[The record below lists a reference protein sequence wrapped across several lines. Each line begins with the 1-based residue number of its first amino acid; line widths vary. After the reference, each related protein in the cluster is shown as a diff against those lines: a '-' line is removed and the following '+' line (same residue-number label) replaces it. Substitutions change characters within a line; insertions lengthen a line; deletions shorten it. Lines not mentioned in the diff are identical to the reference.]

1 MKSVELEKTMNKL
14 ANPRTQLD
22 LGDRHVNISNI
33 IAKAAHGLTLAE
45 KRIIA
50 CALATL
56 DSKSGK
62 DYNAAM
68 ARGLWSVKLVAADYM
83 ALFGLSRSNTYEQLK
98 GAADSII
105 KKQIHLP
112 PTGKNKIGEKF
123 NWLGGYRY
131 HEGEGWIEIG
141 FTVQVAPHILA
152 QRKNF
157 TSYKLSRASAL
168 RSVYSW
174 RLMECLMSWKSTG
187 VWHVPIEEFHHAMD
201 AAPSHKNDFGVLRQK
216 VINPAIKELRDT
228 ENFIITCKPIKA
240 GRKVASLIF
249 EFEPNPQTSM
259 FDGVSE

>member
-1 MKSVELEKTMNKL
+1 MSKI
-14 ANPRTQLD
+14 ANPRTQLP

-33 IAKAAHGLTLAE
+33 VAKAAHGLTLAE

-83 ALFGLSRSNTYEQLK
+83 ELFGLSRSNTYEQLK
-98 GAADSII
+98 DAADSII
-105 KKQIHLP
+105 KRQIHLP
-112 PTGKNKIGEKF
+112 PTAKNKVGEKF

-141 FTVQVAPHILA
+141 FTVQIAPHILA
-152 QRKNF
+152 LRKDF
-157 TSYKLSRASAL
+157 TSYKLSQATAL

-174 RLMECLMSWKSTG
+174 RLMECLSSWKSTG
-187 VWHVPIEEFHHAMD
+187 VWHVSIDDFHHAMG
-201 AAPSHKNDFGVLRQK
+201 ATESHRKDFGVLRQK
-216 VINPAIKELRDT
+216 VITPAIKELRDT
-228 ENFIITCKPIKA
+228 DNFIITCNPIKA
-240 GRKVASLIF
+240 GRKVVSLIF
-249 EFEPNPQTSM
+249 TFEPNPQTSL
-259 FDGVSE
+259 FEGVSE

>member
-1 MKSVELEKTMNKL
+1 MNKL
-14 ANPRTQLD
+14 ANPRTQLP
-22 LGDRHVNISNI
+22 LADRHVNTSNI
-33 IAKAAHGLTLAE
+33 VAKAAHGLSLAE

-83 ALFGLSRSNTYEQLK
+83 ELFGLSRSNTYEQLK
-98 GAADSII
+98 DAADSII

-112 PTGKNKIGEKF
+112 PTAKNKVGEKF

-131 HEGEGWIEIG
+131 HESEGWIEIG
-141 FTVQVAPHILA
+141 FTVQIAPHILA
-152 QRKNF
+152 LRGDF
-157 TSYKLSRASAL
+157 TTYRLGQVSAL

-174 RLMECLMSWKSTG
+174 RLFECLKSWRSTGSWKVT
-187 VWHVPIEEFHHAMD
+187 IEDFHHAMG
-201 AAPSHKNDFGVLRQK
+201 ATESHRGNFGVLRQK

-228 ENFIITCKPIKA
+228 ENFIITCEARKS
-240 GRKVASLIF
+240 GRKVTSLVF
-249 EFEPNPQTSM
+249 DFEPNPQTSL
-259 FDGVSE
+259 FDGASPSP